1 MKSRVVD
8 MTKGSTYKLLISFM
22 MPMLFGNLFQQL
34 YNIVDSMIVGKFVGA
49 DALAAVGATG
59 SINFLFFSLC
69 NGLAN
74 GISIVIAQYF
84 GAKKD
89 KDVKNTIGNAMY
101 IMIAGSAL
109 MTFLGLVL
117 SRPVMELLN
126 TPANIIDESVAYMRI
141 ICIGISFISLYNC
154 VSAILRALGD
164 SKSPLYFLILSCF
177 TNIAMDIIFVTV
189 FNMGVRG
196 AAWAT
201 IISQLIAAAGSLLFA
216 LAKNDYFKLEKNDLK
231 YSAIIVKQSVRIGVP
246 LAFQSSLIA
255 VSCVVLQSV
264 VNTFGSAVVAAFT
277 ATSRIEQIV
286 QQPFNSLGMAESTY
300 SGQNI
305 GAGNEERVKKG
316 LWSGMAIMA
325 CFTLLFV
332 PLAQFGGNVIMKL
345 FVNDAEVIALGAH
358 ALKITSWFYLFL
370 GMIYVARGM
379 LNGAGDAAFA
389 FINGVVE
396 MLGRICFAKPFT
408 LIPGVGVWG
417 VWLATAMTWCV
428 TGIISLL
435 RYLQGKWKMNLNK
448 VKQ

>member
-8 MTKGSTYKLLISFM
+8 MTKGNTVKLLVGFM
-22 MPMLFGNLFQQL
+22 IPLLVGNLFQQF
-34 YNIVDSMIVGKFVGA
+34 YNMVDSMIVGKFVGA

-74 GISIVIAQYF
+74 GIGIVIAQYF
-84 GAKKD
+84 GAEKD
-89 KDVKNTIGNAMY
+89 KDVRNTIGNAAY
-101 IMIAGSAL
+101 IILCSAGF
-109 MTFLGLVL
+109 MTVLSLIL
-117 SRPVMELLN
+117 SRPVMVLLN
-126 TPANIIDESVAYMRI
+126 TPENIINESVLYMRI
-141 ICIGISFISLYNC
+141 ICGGVIFISVYNC

-164 SKSPLYFLILSCF
+164 SKSPLYFLIVSSFL
-177 TNIAMDIIFVTV
+177 NIGMDLLFVCV
-189 FNMGVRG
+189 FNMGVAG
-196 AAWAT
+196 AALAT
-201 IISQLIAAAGSLLFA
+201 IAAQCVAAVGSLLFA
-216 LAKNDYFKLEKNDLK
+216 FKTNAYFSLEKDDLK
-231 YSAIIVKQSVRIGVP
+231 FNKLIVHQSVRIGVP

-305 GAGNEERVKKG
+305 GAGKESRVREG
-316 LWSGMAIMA
+316 LWTGLGIMA
-325 CFTLLFV
+325 FMVLLFV
-332 PLAQFGGNVIMKL
+332 PAAQFGGKYIMKM
-345 FVNDAEVIALGAH
+345 FVNDVTVIELGTQ
-358 ALKITSWFYLFL
+358 ALKLTSWFYLFL
-370 GMIYVARGM
+370 GAIYVCRGM
-379 LNGAGDAAFA
+379 LNGSGDAAFA

-396 MLGRICFAKPFT
+396 MIGRICFAKPFT

-428 TGIISLL
+428 TGIISFL
-435 RYLQGKWKMNLNK
+435 RYLQGKWKMNLNAHK
-448 VKQ
+448 A